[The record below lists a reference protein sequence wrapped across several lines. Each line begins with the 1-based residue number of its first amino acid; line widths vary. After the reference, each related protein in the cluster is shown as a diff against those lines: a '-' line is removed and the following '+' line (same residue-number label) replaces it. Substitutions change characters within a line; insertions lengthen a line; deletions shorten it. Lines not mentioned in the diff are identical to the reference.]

1 MAIRTTTRYFFLA
14 LGVFAAAAI
23 AVQDGQPGRFYD
35 RAPAV
40 ATDLAPAAC
49 VTGSPAGGAY
59 DIKYAAVAAPA
70 TTSRSYD
77 IDAGFRSANA
87 VGSAMTLQFSPGG
100 EDMGEYASFKCQYTC
115 NGTPGCVSFFGR
127 LVQVNSTTEHYECLS
142 FGALL
147 DQSAFT
153 LQSHNT
159 AVGGFNKLCK

>member
-23 AVQDGQPGRFYD
+23 AAPVQDGQPGRFYD

-87 VGSAMTLQFSPGG
+87 VGSAMVSPPSDEQTG
-100 EDMGEYASFKCQYTC
+100 EQAGKAHVSSF
-115 NGTPGCVSFFGR
+115 CVCEFCRS
-127 LVQVNSTTEHYECLS
+127 YPCP
-142 FGALL
+142 
-147 DQSAFT
+147 
-153 LQSHNT
+153 
-159 AVGGFNKLCK
+159 C